1 MHRKILSQDA
11 ANILT
16 IMMSIILKMTQTN
29 QLQLDM
35 KAKKRLSLS
44 FVALMLC
51 LLCAGEARAQ
61 DSYVGLWNFDGADL
75 SSSAGEDMEYLDDTG
90 DVAEFGTTE
99 SFAIPAINGEIANV
113 LKLPKLGPEQGLK
126 VILPEASNGDG
137 DLINNWTAIMD
148 IYYPLT
154 SSGKKRALIEIVSDE
169 WVAGAGDAE
178 FYVSANNSI
187 GTAGFEVGTLTPGE
201 WHRVVMVMNVEGA
214 SDGLGT
220 GKLYIDGNYAGGTAV
235 PADALDGRWS
245 LDTAFELSVALFQDD
260 NNESEEV
267 IVNSIQIRFDSLN
280 AGQIGALGGAQ
291 ASGVPKELPDV
302 PSFVTEW
309 NPSAAYANADTSLG
323 VVIDSGDTVIGGD
336 SFSLSLNGDVVASEV
351 TEEDGIFT
359 VKASGDVAL
368 TKASKYELKVTY
380 TDSLAGEKS
389 FATKFEIPVY
399 FENFDSVVLG
409 PNVDEAVASEQAW
422 SPEGPEGW
430 IVDRSGVPGN
440 NEEHV
445 GYLPDDDGDG
455 FPDADGVSEWAGWS
469 FANFDW
475 WVQAAGD
482 QSRSAFNLASNTVAV
497 ADPDEWDDQA
507 HADSAQNG
515 WYKTLMTTPE
525 IDVQG
530 MAAGTLFA
538 TFASSWRPEF
548 DSNYHQEA
556 YITVSYDGGEPL
568 EIFNWVSDPNS
579 PNFHPDSQ
587 NETVI
592 VPLDNPAGSK
602 KMSLSFGMREAG
614 NDWWWAIDNLVV
626 NAGVVPPTIVTQPNN
641 VEIGEGEGFSVS
653 AVADGGAP
661 LSYQWFRN
669 GVLIEGATS
678 AEFSIAQA
686 GVSDAGNYTVKVTN
700 EAGEVLS
707 AAGIVSVQASLG
719 VTIWSEDFEG
729 LELGPNVDEG
739 LAGEQVWTKTPPA
752 GWFIND
758 EEVPGTWAWQG
769 LEDEEGYPELDG
781 VTEWAGWSIADV
793 KWWSQTAGN
802 QRRSEFTKA
811 IGAAAIADG
820 DEWDDSAREGG
831 NMNAF
836 ITTEAISLDGIMEN
850 SLVLRFHSSWRPEV
864 LQKAVIEATFDDGD
878 PIEIMRWESE
888 GGDAAYFHDHNPNE
902 TVNIPINNPDGAGT
916 VKFTFGYLDAGN
928 NWWWAVDNLI
938 LAGEPKPIFAE
949 NFDSLDLGGFE
960 SDTESG
966 GDGTDWTATA
976 PTGWVIS
983 KADDHGPTGDG
994 EAVKEFDG
1002 WTFLDPVSWNATA
1015 GQDRAEFT
1023 KGTGVIAVGD
1033 SDEYDDAADA
1043 KFNASLSTPAFS
1055 LDGVKP
1061 GTAILV
1067 YDSSWRQEPQSG
1079 KVTVSFDGGEQITLL
1094 ELSPDTP
1101 TAYNETVTL
1110 PLGNPEG
1117 AKEAVIT
1124 WDHQGYNN
1132 WWWAID
1138 NIKVTVGKAPPVITS
1153 QPASVEAFEG
1163 ESVSL
1168 SVNVDGDEPLFYTW
1182 YKDGEA
1188 IAGQEGPVLEL
1199 NQLTEDNAGL
1209 YSLSVGN
1216 SAGDANSNSAK
1227 VSVLLNPGSTSVFS
1241 EDFDSL
1247 ELGPFVSDSESG
1259 GDGTDWTAAGPEG
1272 WSMTQADDHGPTAGG
1287 DDVVEFDGWTFL
1299 DPVSWNATAG
1309 QDRGQFAKGTGVVA
1323 VGDSDEYDD
1332 KADAKF
1338 NASLST
1344 PAISIVGYDPG
1355 SLILKYDSSWR
1366 QEPQQGKVL
1375 VSYDGGEPVTLLELT
1390 PDTPTGYNDTVT
1402 LRLNNPEGAQTVTV
1416 SWDHQGHNN
1425 WWWAIDNIEITG
1437 ELQPLY
1443 SENFDS
1449 LELGP
1454 FVSDSEAGGDGTDW
1468 TATLPEGWVMNLGDG
1483 HGPTAGGDDVV
1494 EFDGWTFLD
1503 PVSWNATAGQ
1513 DRAQFTKGTG
1523 VIAVGDSDEYDD
1535 KADAKF
1541 NASLSTP
1548 SISLAGVQSNSLV
1561 VRYDSSWRQ
1570 EPQQGKVMISFDGGD
1585 PVTLVELTPDTP
1597 TAYNDTV
1604 VINVDNPEGASS
1616 AVITWDHQGHNNW
1629 WWAIDNIVVYS
1640 TAPVAPSLPKNHFLV
1655 ENFDSLKLGPFV
1667 SDSESGGDGT
1677 DWTATSPSGWVVSK
1691 GASHG
1696 PTAGGDD
1703 VVEFDGWTFLD
1714 PVSWNATAGQDRSQF
1729 TKGTGVVA
1737 VGDSDEYDDKAD
1749 AKFDSALST
1758 PAVDISGVAAGTLHL
1773 SYDSSWRQEPQQGK
1787 VLVSYDGGEA
1797 AVVLELT
1804 PDTPTAYNETV
1815 TLALNNPAGAKTVVV
1830 TWDHQG
1836 HNNWWWA
1843 IDNVRVFAKPT
1854 LPEGVYFVENFD
1866 DLELEPF
1873 VSDSESGGDGTD
1885 WTATGPT
1892 GWVMVQ
1898 GDGHGPTAGGDD
1910 VVEFDGWTFLDPVS
1924 WNATAGQDRSQFTKG
1939 TGVVAVGDSDEY
1951 DDKADAKF
1959 NASLST
1965 PSIDISGAGANQ
1977 LLLVYDSSWRQEPQQ
1992 GKVLV
1997 SYDGA
2002 APVVLLELTPDT
2014 PTAYNETVELEL
2026 NNPEGASSVVIT
2038 WDHQGHNNWWWAID
2052 NITVKAKP
2060 AGPGPNDPKLATDKT
2075 VYLTGETVNVTFNN
2089 GQGNAKDWVG
2099 IYRPDMTPGTDG
2111 SLKWSYVNGTR
2122 TAGEGLTEGT
2132 IEFAH
2137 DKLGGPLSAGDYVAI
2152 FFVNDTY
2159 EQMATVEF
2167 TLVDPPSVT
2176 TTRSV
2181 YTASSPITVEFSNG
2195 PGNAKDWVG
2204 LYRPDMTPGQVGSL
2218 KWLYVN
2224 GTQTSGDGFTD
2235 GSVTLEGLEPGK
2247 YYAIFFENDGYT
2259 QLATTVFNV
2268 LGADDI
2274 FFEENFDSLELEPFV
2289 SDSESGGDGTDWTA
2303 EAPSGW
2309 VVAFGDDHGP
2319 TAGGDDVVEFD
2330 GWTFLDPVSW
2340 NATAGQDRA
2349 QFTKGTGVIAVGDS
2363 DEYDDKADAKFNASL
2378 ETPEIDVSNAAA
2390 GSLVLTYDSSWR
2402 QEPQQGK
2409 VMVSYDGA
2417 DPVTLLELTP
2427 DTPTGYNETVSLSL
2441 NNPAGAQKAVI
2452 TWDHQGHNNWWWAID
2467 NIIVIAGEAGGD
2479 SDLVINTIVVDGG
2492 VLTVNWPA
2500 QDGVKLQSSSSING
2514 PWIDIDGTAGK
2525 DSHSGAADQA
2535 AAFYR
2540 LAK

>member
-1 MHRKILSQDA
+1 MI
-11 ANILT
+11 
-16 IMMSIILKMTQTN
+16 QTN
-29 QLQLDM
+29 QLRLDM
-35 KAKKRLSLS
+35 KVKKRLLLS
-44 FVALMLC
+44 FVSLLFC
-51 LLCAGEARAQ
+51 LLGATEVRAQ
-61 DSYVGLWNFDGADL
+61 DYVGLWNFDEGNL
-75 SSSAGEDMEYLDDTG
+75 SSSSGEDMEYLDDTG
-90 DVAEFGTTE
+90 DIAEFGTTE
-99 SFAIPAINGEIANV
+99 SFGVPAINGEIANV
-113 LKLPKLGPEQGLK
+113 LKLPKLTPEQGLL
-126 VILPEASNGDG
+126 INLPEGESNGGG
-137 DLINNWTAIMD
+137 DLVNNWTAIMD
-148 IYYPLT
+148 IYHPAT
-154 SSGKKRALIEIVSDE
+154 SSGKKRALIEIVTGE
-169 WVAGAGDAE
+169 WVAGADDAE
-178 FYVSANNSI
+178 FYVSANNAI

-201 WHRVVMVMNVEGA
+201 WHRVAIVMNVEGA
-214 SDGLGT
+214 SEGLGF
-220 GKLYIDGNYAGGTAV
+220 GRVYIDGNYAGGTAV
-235 PADALDGRWS
+235 PADSLDGRWS
-245 LDTAFELSVALFQDD
+245 LDTLFNLTLSLFQDD

-267 IVNSIQIRFDSLN
+267 VVNSVQLRFEALN

-291 ASGVPKELPDV
+291 AAGVPKKLPDV
-302 PSFVTEW
+302 PSFVTGW
-309 NPSAAYANADTSLG
+309 TPSAAYANADTVLG
-323 VVIDSGDTVIGGD
+323 VVVDSGDTDIGKN
-336 SFSLSLNGDVVASEV
+336 SFSLSLNGEVIPSEV
-351 TEEDGIFT
+351 TEDGGVFT

-368 TKASKYELKVTY
+368 EKASKYELKVAF

-389 FATKFEIPVY
+389 FTHKFEIPVY
-399 FENFDSVVLG
+399 FENFDSVELG

-422 SPEGPEGW
+422 SPDGPEGW

-445 GYLPDDDGDG
+445 GYLPDDDGNG

-469 FANFDW
+469 FANYDW

-497 ADPDEWDDQA
+497 ADPDEWDDQS

-525 IDVQG
+525 IDVSG
-530 MAAGTLFA
+530 MPAGTLFA

-556 YITVSYDGGEPL
+556 YITVSYDGAEPV

-592 VPLDNPAGSK
+592 LPLDNPAGSK

-626 NAGVVPPTIVTQPNN
+626 NAGVVPPTMVTQPGN
-641 VEIGEGEGFSVS
+641 VEVGEGEGFSLSVEAS
-653 AVADGGAP
+653 GGAP

-669 GVLIEGATS
+669 GVAIEGATGT
-678 AEFSIAQA
+678 EFSIAQSS
-686 GVSDAGNYTVKVTN
+686 VDDAGNYTVKVTN

-707 AAGIVSVQASLG
+707 SAGIVSVQASLG

-739 LAGEQVWTKTPPA
+739 LAGEQVWTKTAPA

-769 LEDEEGYPELDG
+769 VEDEEGYPELDG
-781 VTEWAGWSIADV
+781 VSEWAGWSFADA
-793 KWWSQTAGN
+793 KWWSATAGN
-802 QRRSEFTKA
+802 QRRAEFKKA

-820 DEWDDSAREGG
+820 DEWDDAAREAGT
-831 NMNAF
+831 MNAF
-836 ITTEAISLDGIMEN
+836 MTTEAISLDGIMEN

-888 GGDAAYFHDHNPNE
+888 GGDAAYYHDHNPNE
-902 TVNIPINNPDGAGT
+902 TVNISINNPDGANT
-916 VKFTFGYLDAGN
+916 VKFTFAYLEAGN

-949 NFDSLDLGGFE
+949 NFDSLELGAFE
-960 SDTESG
+960 SDSESG

-976 PTGWVIS
+976 PTGWVTA
-983 KADDHGPTGDG
+983 KADDHGPTAGGD
-994 EAVKEFDG
+994 AVKEFDG

-1033 SDEYDDAADA
+1033 SDEYDDKADA

-1055 LDGVKP
+1055 LDGVKA

-1067 YDSSWRQEPQSG
+1067 YDSSWRQEPQRG

-1094 ELSPDTP
+1094 ELTPDTP

-1124 WDHQGYNN
+1124 WDHQGHNN

-1153 QPASVEAFEG
+1153 QPASLEAFEG

-1168 SVNVDGDEPLFYTW
+1168 SVKVDGDEPLFYTW

-1188 IAGQEGPVLEL
+1188 IAGAEGPVLEL
-1199 NQLTEDNAGL
+1199 NQLTEDNSGT

-1216 SAGDANSNSAK
+1216 SAGEANSNPAK

-1241 EDFDSL
+1241 ENFDSL

-1259 GDGTDWTAAGPEG
+1259 GDGTDWTA
-1272 WSMTQADDHGPTAGG
+1272 S
-1287 DDVVEFDGWTFL
+1287 
-1299 DPVSWNATAG
+1299 
-1309 QDRGQFAKGTGVVA
+1309 
-1323 VGDSDEYDD
+1323 
-1332 KADAKF
+1332 
-1338 NASLST
+1338 
-1344 PAISIVGYDPG
+1344 
-1355 SLILKYDSSWR
+1355 
-1366 QEPQQGKVL
+1366 
-1375 VSYDGGEPVTLLELT
+1375 
-1390 PDTPTGYNDTVT
+1390 
-1402 LRLNNPEGAQTVTV
+1402 
-1416 SWDHQGHNN
+1416 
-1425 WWWAIDNIEITG
+1425 
-1437 ELQPLY
+1437 
-1443 SENFDS
+1443 
-1449 LELGP
+1449 
-1454 FVSDSEAGGDGTDW
+1454 
-1468 TATLPEGWVMNLGDG
+1468 LPEGWVMDRGDG
-1483 HGPTAGGDDVV
+1483 HGPTAGGDAVV

-1513 DRAQFTKGTG
+1513 DRAEFTKGTG

-1548 SISLAGVQSNSLV
+1548 SISLAGVQPNSLV
-1561 VRYDSSWRQ
+1561 VRYDSSWRK

-1585 PVTLVELTPDTP
+1585 PVTLVELTPDSP

-1604 VINVDNPEGASS
+1604 VINVDNPAGAQS

-1640 TAPVAPSLPKNHFLV
+1640 TAPVSPPLPKNHYLV
-1655 ENFDSLKLGPFV
+1655 EDFDSLKLGPFV

-1677 DWTATSPSGWVVSK
+1677 DWTATSPTGWVVTK
-1691 GASHG
+1691 GVSHG
-1696 PTAGGDD
+1696 PTAGGDA

-1714 PVSWNATAGQDRSQF
+1714 PVSWNATAGQDRGQF

-1758 PAVDISGVAAGTLHL
+1758 PSVDVSGVEAGTLYL

-1797 AVVLELT
+1797 TVVLELT

-1815 TLALNNPAGAKTVVV
+1815 TLALNNPAGAKTAVV

-1843 IDNVRVFAKPT
+1843 IDNVRIFAKPT

-1885 WTATGPT
+1885 WTATGPA
-1892 GWVMVQ
+1892 GWVVAF
-1898 GDGHGPTAGGDD
+1898 GEGHGPTAGGDD

-1924 WNATAGQDRSQFTKG
+1924 WNATAGQDRNQFTKG
-1939 TGVVAVGDSDEY
+1939 TGVIAVGDSDEY

-1965 PSIDISGAGANQ
+1965 PSIDISGAEANQ

-2014 PTAYNETVELEL
+2014 PTAYDETVELEL
-2026 NNPEGASSVVIT
+2026 NNPAGAQSAVIT

-2060 AGPGPNDPKLATDKT
+2060 AGPGPDDPSLVADKA
-2075 VYLTGETVNVTFNN
+2075 VYLTGETVNVTFKN

-2099 IYRPDMTPGTDG
+2099 IYRVGMTPGTDG
-2111 SLKWSYVNGTR
+2111 SLKWSYVSGTK

-2132 IEFAH
+2132 IAFAD

-2152 FFVNDTY
+2152 FFINDGY
-2159 EQMATVEF
+2159 EQMATTEF
-2167 TLVDPPSVT
+2167 TLVDPPSVA

-2181 YTASSPITVEFSNG
+2181 YTAGSPITVEFSNG

-2235 GSVTLEGLEPGK
+2235 GSLTLDGLEAGK
-2247 YYAIFFENDGYT
+2247 YYAIFFENDGYK
-2259 QLATTVFNV
+2259 QLASTAFTV

-2303 EAPSGW
+2303 EAPAGW
-2309 VVAFGDDHGP
+2309 VVAFGEGHGP
-2319 TAGGDDVVEFD
+2319 TAGGDAVIEFD

-2349 QFTKGTGVIAVGDS
+2349 RFTKGTGVVAVGDS

-2378 ETPEIDVSNAAA
+2378 NTPEIDISSAAA
-2390 GSLVLTYDSSWR
+2390 GSLLLTYDSSWR

-2427 DTPTGYNETVSLSL
+2427 DTPTAYNETVTLSL

-2452 TWDHQGHNNWWWAID
+2452 SWDHQGHNNWWWAID
-2467 NIIVIAGEAGGD
+2467 NIIVTAGEGGGGD
-2479 SDLVINTIVVDGG
+2479 GDSLVISSITVDGG
-2492 VLTVNWPA
+2492 VLTVNWPG
-2500 QDGVKLQSSSSING
+2500 QDGVKLQSASSVNG
-2514 PWIDIDGTAGK
+2514 PWADVDGTEGK
-2525 DSHSGAADQA
+2525 ESHSGAADQA

-2540 LAK
+2540 LVK

>member
-1 MHRKILSQDA
+1 MKSLF
-11 ANILT
+11 N
-16 IMMSIILKMTQTN
+16 LKMTQTK
-29 QLQLDM
+29 QLLLDM
-35 KAKKRLSLS
+35 KAKKRLILS
-44 FVALMLC
+44 FAALLFC
-51 LLCAGEARAQ
+51 LLGTGESRAQ
-61 DSYVGLWNFDGADL
+61 DSYVGLWNFDEADL
-75 SSSAGEDMEYLDDTG
+75 SASSGEDMEYIGDTG

-113 LKLPKLGPEQGLK
+113 LKLPKLTPEQGLK
-126 VILPEASNGDG
+126 VILPEASNGEG
-137 DLINNWTAIMD
+137 DLVNNWTAIMD
-148 IYYPLT
+148 IYYPVT

-169 WVAGAGDAE
+169 WVAGAADAE
-178 FYVSANNSI
+178 FYVSANNGI

-214 SDGLGT
+214 SEGLGS
-220 GKLYIDGNYAGGTAV
+220 GKLYINGNYAGGTAV

-245 LDTAFELSVALFQDD
+245 LDTMFELSVALFQDD

-267 IVNSIQIRFDSLN
+267 IVNSVQILFESLN

-291 ASGVPKELPDV
+291 AAGVPKELPDV

-309 NPSAAYANADTSLG
+309 IPSAAYANADTDLG

-351 TEEDGIFT
+351 TEDGGVFT

-368 TKASKYELKVTY
+368 SKASKYELKVTY

-399 FENFDSVVLG
+399 FENFDSVELG
-409 PNVDEAVASEQAW
+409 PNVDETVASEQAW

-430 IVDRSGVPGN
+430 VVDRSGVPGN

-445 GYLPDDDGDG
+445 GYLADDDGDG

-482 QSRSAFNLASNTVAV
+482 QTRSAFNLASNTVAV
-497 ADPDEWDDQA
+497 ADPDEWDDLT

-530 MAAGTLFA
+530 MTAGTLFA

-556 YITVSYDGGEPL
+556 YITVSYDGGEPV

-626 NAGVVPPTIVTQPNN
+626 NAGVVPPTIATQPNN
-641 VEIGEGEGFSVS
+641 VEVGEGEGFSVS
-653 AVADGGAP
+653 AAADGGAP

-678 AEFSIAQA
+678 TEFSVAA
-686 GVSDAGNYTVKVTN
+686 ASVDDAGNYTVKVTN
-700 EAGEVLS
+700 EAGEILS
-707 AAGIVSVQASLG
+707 SAGVVSVQASLG
-719 VTIWSEDFEG
+719 VTVWSEDFEG
-729 LELGPNVDEG
+729 LELGPNVDEA

-769 LEDEEGYPELDG
+769 VEDEEGYPELDG

-802 QRRSEFTKA
+802 QRRGEFKKA

-836 ITTEAISLDGIMEN
+836 ITTEAISLEGIMEN

-888 GGDAAYFHDHNPNE
+888 GGDAAYYHDHNPNE
-902 TVNIPINNPDGAGT
+902 TVNISINNPDGAGT

-949 NFDSLDLGGFE
+949 NFDGLELGGFE

-976 PTGWVIS
+976 PTGWVTA
-983 KADDHGPTGDG
+983 KADGHGPTAGGD
-994 EAVKEFDG
+994 AVKEFDG

-1015 GQDRAEFT
+1015 GQDRGEFT

-1138 NIKVTVGKAPPVITS
+1138 NIKVTVGKAPPVITL
-1153 QPASVEAFEG
+1153 QPVSVEAFEG

-1168 SVNVDGDEPLFYTW
+1168 SVKVDGDEPLFYTW

-1199 NQLTEDNAGL
+1199 NQLTEANSGE

-1216 SAGDANSNSAK
+1216 SAGDANSNPAK

-1375 VSYDGGEPVTLLELT
+1375 VSYDGGEPTTLLELT

-1402 LRLNNPEGAQTVTV
+1402 LRLNNPEGAQSVTV

-1454 FVSDSEAGGDGTDW
+1454 FVSDSESGGDGTDW
-1468 TATLPEGWVMNLGDG
+1468 TAEAPAGWVVAFGDE

-1541 NASLSTP
+1541 NASL
-1548 SISLAGVQSNSLV
+1548 V
-1561 VRYDSSWRQ
+1561 
-1570 EPQQGKVMISFDGGD
+1570 
-1585 PVTLVELTPDTP
+1585 
-1597 TAYNDTV
+1597 
-1604 VINVDNPEGASS
+1604 
-1616 AVITWDHQGHNNW
+1616 
-1629 WWAIDNIVVYS
+1629 
-1640 TAPVAPSLPKNHFLV
+1640 
-1655 ENFDSLKLGPFV
+1655 
-1667 SDSESGGDGT
+1667 
-1677 DWTATSPSGWVVSK
+1677 
-1691 GASHG
+1691 
-1696 PTAGGDD
+1696 
-1703 VVEFDGWTFLD
+1703 
-1714 PVSWNATAGQDRSQF
+1714 
-1729 TKGTGVVA
+1729 
-1737 VGDSDEYDDKAD
+1737 
-1749 AKFDSALST
+1749 
-1758 PAVDISGVAAGTLHL
+1758 
-1773 SYDSSWRQEPQQGK
+1773 
-1787 VLVSYDGGEA
+1787 
-1797 AVVLELT
+1797 
-1804 PDTPTAYNETV
+1804 
-1815 TLALNNPAGAKTVVV
+1815 
-1830 TWDHQG
+1830 
-1836 HNNWWWA
+1836 
-1843 IDNVRVFAKPT
+1843 
-1854 LPEGVYFVENFD
+1854 
-1866 DLELEPF
+1866 
-1873 VSDSESGGDGTD
+1873 
-1885 WTATGPT
+1885 
-1892 GWVMVQ
+1892 
-1898 GDGHGPTAGGDD
+1898 
-1910 VVEFDGWTFLDPVS
+1910 
-1924 WNATAGQDRSQFTKG
+1924 
-1939 TGVVAVGDSDEY
+1939 
-1951 DDKADAKF
+1951 
-1959 NASLST
+1959 
-1965 PSIDISGAGANQ
+1965 
-1977 LLLVYDSSWRQEPQQ
+1977 
-1992 GKVLV
+1992 
-1997 SYDGA
+1997 
-2002 APVVLLELTPDT
+2002 
-2014 PTAYNETVELEL
+2014 
-2026 NNPEGASSVVIT
+2026 
-2038 WDHQGHNNWWWAID
+2038 
-2052 NITVKAKP
+2052 
-2060 AGPGPNDPKLATDKT
+2060 
-2075 VYLTGETVNVTFNN
+2075 
-2089 GQGNAKDWVG
+2089 
-2099 IYRPDMTPGTDG
+2099 
-2111 SLKWSYVNGTR
+2111 
-2122 TAGEGLTEGT
+2122 
-2132 IEFAH
+2132 
-2137 DKLGGPLSAGDYVAI
+2137 
-2152 FFVNDTY
+2152 
-2159 EQMATVEF
+2159 
-2167 TLVDPPSVT
+2167 
-2176 TTRSV
+2176 
-2181 YTASSPITVEFSNG
+2181 
-2195 PGNAKDWVG
+2195 
-2204 LYRPDMTPGQVGSL
+2204 
-2218 KWLYVN
+2218 
-2224 GTQTSGDGFTD
+2224 
-2235 GSVTLEGLEPGK
+2235 
-2247 YYAIFFENDGYT
+2247 
-2259 QLATTVFNV
+2259 
-2268 LGADDI
+2268 
-2274 FFEENFDSLELEPFV
+2274 
-2289 SDSESGGDGTDWTA
+2289 
-2303 EAPSGW
+2303 
-2309 VVAFGDDHGP
+2309 
-2319 TAGGDDVVEFD
+2319 
-2330 GWTFLDPVSW
+2330 
-2340 NATAGQDRA
+2340 
-2349 QFTKGTGVIAVGDS
+2349 
-2363 DEYDDKADAKFNASL
+2363 
-2378 ETPEIDVSNAAA
+2378 TPEIDVSSAAA

-2427 DTPTGYNETVSLSL
+2427 DSPTAYNDTVTLSL
-2441 NNPAGAQKAVI
+2441 NNPVGAQKAVI

-2479 SDLVINTIVVDGG
+2479 GDLVINSITVDGG

-2500 QDGVKLQSSSSING
+2500 QDGVKLQTASSVNG
-2514 PWIDIDGTAGK
+2514 PWTDVDDTTGK
-2525 DSHSGAADQA
+2525 ESHSGAADQA

-2540 LAK
+2540 LVK